1 MIISLHIFIEVLERN
16 KMNKM
21 IKMSMESFFILL
33 LLISFSY
40 GQEKKGIGMP
50 AAPVIVSE
58 VRTGLVS
65 SVVEFVGTVYYP
77 EVSDVAAESSG
88 RIEAVSFEEGQRV
101 KKGDLLVKINTELL
115 EKTIQGSQAAHE
127 EVLVNLEKAKI
138 DLQRIENLF
147 RKQVVPEQLY
157 DENRYKVQSLEKKA
171 ASLMA
176 EVERLQID
184 LARKSIRSPFDGIVV
199 KRWVDQGE
207 WLQPG
212 SAVATVARDDM
223 VDIVVELPEILMK
236 NIRIGMDVKTRVG
249 GKEMKGKVFAFVP
262 RGDVATRTFP
272 VKIRMSN
279 TLSLIEGMEA
289 RVSLPSGESRRTFM
303 VPRDAILPIM
313 ERTVIFAVV
322 DSKAKT
328 IPVKVIGYQGEMGGI
343 EGEGLLEGMKVVVK
357 GNERIRDGQ
366 MVTILPK
373 EK

>member
-1 MIISLHIFIEVLERN
+1 MIKISL
-16 KMNKM
+16 
-21 IKMSMESFFILL
+21 ESFLILL

-58 VRTGLVS
+58 VRTGHVS
-65 SVVEFVGTVYYP
+65 SAVEFVGTVYYP

-88 RIEAVSFEEGQRV
+88 RIEAVSFEEGQRI

-115 EKTIQGSQAAHE
+115 EKTIQGNQAAHE

-138 DLQRIENLF
+138 DLQRIESLF

-199 KRWVDQGE
+199 KRWVDRGE

-223 VDIVVELPEILMK
+223 IDIVVELPEIFTR
-236 NIRIGMDVKTRVG
+236 NIRIGMDVKVKVG
-249 GKEMKGKVFAFVP
+249 GKEMKGIAFAFVP
-262 RGDVATRTFP
+262 KGDVATRTFP
-272 VKIRMSN
+272 IKIRMSN

-303 VPRDAILPIM
+303 VPRDAILPTM
-313 ERTVIFAVV
+313 GQTVIFAVI
-322 DSKAKT
+322 DSKAKM
-328 IPVKVIGYQGEMGGI
+328 ISVKVIGYQGEMVGI
-343 EGEGLLEGMKVVVK
+343 EGEGLVEGMKVVVK
-357 GNERIRDGQ
+357 GNERLRDGQ

-373 EK
+373 GK